1 MSKGLY
7 YFIQAIFSLVI
18 TSINWYMTL
27 NFMDVAL
34 FDIEAYGI
42 VVTDATKSPFYM
54 FMIGMAFYFIITVV
68 YIIIGAKK
76 VQGWKPTVIIGS
88 IVIHILMFIGGLFVP
103 SLLAYFNDEL
113 DAIPGKIEDIFSA
126 FTRF

>member
-7 YFIQAIFSLVI
+7 YSIQAVVSLVI
-18 TSINWYMTL
+18 TSLNWYMTL

-34 FDIEAYGI
+34 FDIDAFGI

-54 FMIGMAFYFIITVV
+54 FMIGMAFYFVVTVI

-88 IVIHILMFIGGLFVP
+88 FVIHILMFIGGLFVP
-103 SLLAYFNDEL
+103 SLLAYFNNEL
-113 DAIPGKIEDIFSA
+113 GAIPEKIEDIFGA